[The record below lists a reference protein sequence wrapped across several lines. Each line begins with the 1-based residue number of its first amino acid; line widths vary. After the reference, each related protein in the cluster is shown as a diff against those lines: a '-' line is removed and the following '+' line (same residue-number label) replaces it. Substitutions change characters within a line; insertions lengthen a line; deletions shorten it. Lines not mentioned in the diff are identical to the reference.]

1 VLHLGLLWLA
11 LHLAQ
16 LLLGLLWVLPWL
28 AKQTGPPLW
37 DWLLVLL

>member
-1 VLHLGLLWLA
+1 VLHLAQLWLV
-11 LHLAQ
+11 LRLAQ
-16 LLLGLLWVLPWL
+16 LLLGLLWVLLWL